1 MSINIVDFFLLEP
14 THKSD
19 AFIRETKECILEN
32 VKRSLVV
39 VLSTPLHPRIQLTA
53 PVSDVFSEEAVKA
66 TFPPKVPGTFS
77 TRNYFLKV
85 PHYVSFVYV
94 TTTFFLLFCNC
105 DVDVSKHN
113 KILFLYS
120 WKELHSERGLF
131 KNIISTH

>member
-32 VKRSLVV
+32 VKQSLVV

-66 TFPPKVPGTFS
+66 TFPPKVPGTFR

-85 PHYVSFVYV
+85 PLYVSFVCV
-94 TTTFFLLFCNC
+94 TTTMSVVRFLLFCNC
-105 DVDVSKHN
+105 DENLVPVH
-113 KILFLYS
+113 L
-120 WKELHSERGLF
+120 ERTTL
-131 KNIISTH
+131 